1 MLHAQI
7 NISKDDLHV
16 SAWLW
21 TLPLTEEKKNG
32 YTVVSDGKMKL
43 FLSFSP
49 SVIDL

>member
-1 MLHAQI
+1 MLHVQI
-7 NISKDDLHV
+7 NILKNEPNLKV
-16 SAWLW
+16 EQR
-21 TLPLTEEKKNG
+21 TLPLTIYKKNC